1 MPSRDFDSY
10 PFLVIWET
18 TVACGL
24 GCLHCRASAR
34 RERDPQEL
42 GTAEALDLV
51 AQVAELERPLFVL
64 SGGDPMMRE
73 DLEEIVREAARRKLS
88 VAVTASATPRVTRER
103 IRALAEAGL
112 TQWAFSLDGPTPE
125 VHDRFRGVPGTF
137 ALTLERIA
145 WLREMGLP
153 VQVNTV
159 VTRHNLE
166 LLPAMAELVRRLG
179 AVRWEVFTLIPV
191 GRAAEGVEQVTPEEH
206 ERVMAWLAELAGRV
220 PFAVTS
226 TEGPQVRRIR
236 AQAAGAG
243 RARGGAGEAGEAGG
257 RRRGM
262 PGSPLPVWDGNGFIF
277 VSYRGE
283 VFPSGFLPL
292 AAGNVRERRLGAI
305 YREAPLL
312 RALRRPDGFHGKCGL
327 CEYRRICGGSR
338 ALAYATTG
346 DPLGSDPLCTYSPS
360 AAEAL

>member
-1 MPSRDFDSY
+1 MPSREFDRY

-34 RERDPQEL
+34 HERDAEEL
-42 GTAEALDLV
+42 GTEEALDLV
-51 AQVAELERPLFVL
+51 AQVADLERPLFVL
-64 SGGDPMMRE
+64 SGGDPMMRD
-73 DLEEIVREAARRKLS
+73 DLEQIVAEAARRRLS

-103 IRALAEAGL
+103 IRALADAGL
-112 TQWAFSLDGPTPE
+112 TQWAFSLDGPTAE

-137 ALTLERIA
+137 ELTLERIA

-159 VTRHNLE
+159 VTRHNLD

-191 GRAAEGVEQVTPEEH
+191 GRAVDGVEQVSPEEH
-206 ERVMAWLAELAGRV
+206 ERVMAWLVDLAGRV
-220 PFAVTS
+220 PFAITS

-236 AQAAGAG
+236 AQNGGAAPAAG
-243 RARGGAGEAGEAGG
+243 GA
-257 RRRGM
+257 RRGM

-292 AAGNVRERRLGAI
+292 SAGNVRERPLGEI
-305 YREAPLL
+305 YRGSPLL
-312 RALRRPDGFHGKCGL
+312 RALRDPDGFHGKCGR
-327 CEYRRICGGSR
+327 CDFRRLCGGSR
-338 ALAYATTG
+338 ALAYATSG
-346 DPLGSDPLCTYSPS
+346 DPLGSDPLCTYSPP
-360 AAEAL
+360 AAGAL